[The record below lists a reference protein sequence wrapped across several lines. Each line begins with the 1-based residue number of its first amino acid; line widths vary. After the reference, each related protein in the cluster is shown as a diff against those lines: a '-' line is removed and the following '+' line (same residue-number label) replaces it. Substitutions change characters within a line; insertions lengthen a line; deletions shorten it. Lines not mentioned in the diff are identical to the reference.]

1 MYAIRMHGYGGPEVL
16 RYEECDPPVPGAGQ
30 LVVSVEAIG
39 VNSIDWQIRSGL
51 DSARASRQLP
61 AVLGVDF
68 AGRVFSVGAGVS
80 TFQVGDRVFGQCEP
94 AEDGSYA
101 EFVRV
106 CSTRVARY
114 PASLGPIRASS
125 LPTMALAA
133 WQALFELGKLQAGK
147 RILIAGV
154 AGNVGRLAAQFCRR
168 VPDVTVVGVCRAA
181 AWTEDMHGICPTLI
195 EPENH
200 AMITGSGGRF
210 DLVLNLL
217 GTGFEP
223 IAIAATRRGGCLV
236 TPSPVVDPGHCS
248 ARGVLRIGLDRRFSR
263 LQLETIAHLVA
274 RGAISLPPLH
284 VEHLSSAARV
294 HAMAESRHLNGKAVL
309 VPGTIPTSQ
318 TWTP

>member
-1 MYAIRMHGYGGPEVL
+1 ML
-16 RYEECDPPVPGAGQ
+16 RYEECDPPLPGAGQ

-61 AVLGVDF
+61 AVLGIDF
-68 AGRVFSVGAGVS
+68 AGRVFSVGAGVM

-114 PASLGPIRASS
+114 PASLGPVQAAS

-133 WQALFELGKLQAGK
+133 WHALFEFGKLQAGK

-168 VPDVTVVGVCRAA
+168 VPNVTVVGVCRAS
-181 AWTEDMHGICPTLI
+181 AWTEELHRICPTLI
-195 EPENH
+195 EPENYTI
-200 AMITGSGGRF
+200 ITGSRGRF

-217 GTGFEP
+217 GAGFEP
-223 IAIAATRRGGCLV
+223 IAIAATRRGGRLV
-236 TPSPVVDPGHCS
+236 TPAPIVDPGHCS
-248 ARGVLRIGLDRRFSR
+248 ARGVLSVSLERRFAR
-263 LQLETIAHLVA
+263 QHLETIAHLAA
-274 RGAISLPPLH
+274 RGAINLPPLH
-284 VEHLSSAARV
+284 IEHLSNAARV
-294 HAMAESRHLNGKAVL
+294 HAMAEARHLNGKAVL
-309 VPGTIPTSQ
+309 VTGAIP
-318 TWTP
+318 W